1 METIREFPRRYRKT
15 VQKIMS
21 NLQRVLTRTVFNKNV
36 SILMPSFGMSRVG
49 PFKGVKYTGGSVVDP
64 SRIIAKCWRTIGND
78 TIQLRNFLNGQTVSK
93 REPHSFSSNTSRE
106 IG

>member
-15 VQKIMS
+15 IQKIMS
-21 NLQRVLTRTVFNKNV
+21 NLQRVLTRTVFNKIV
-36 SILMPSFGMSRVG
+36 SILLQSFGMTRVG

-64 SRIIAKCWRTIGND
+64 GRIIAKCWRAIGND

-93 REPHSFSSNTSRE
+93 HEPHSFSSNISLH